1 MSLLTIFQVAGSG
14 MNAQNVRLNT
24 TASNIANA
32 AAVASTPE
40 QAYKSR
46 QPVFS
51 TYIDRFTNMNNQS
64 AGVKV
69 DRIIESQQEHSK
81 RFEPGNPLANEEGYV
96 YQSNVDIIEEMT
108 NMMVASRN
116 YESNVEMLNTA
127 IDLMLRTLQLGQ

>member
-32 AAVASTPE
+32 ASVASTPE
-40 QAYKSR
+40 QAYKAR
-46 QPVFS
+46 HPVFS
-51 TYIDRFTNMNNQS
+51 TYINKFGNANNQS
-64 AGVKV
+64 AGVKI

-116 YESNVEMLNTA
+116 YESNVEMLNTTK
-127 IDLMLRTLQLGQ
+127 DLMLRTLQLGQ

>member
-127 IDLMLRTLQLGQ
+127 RDLMLRTLQLGQ